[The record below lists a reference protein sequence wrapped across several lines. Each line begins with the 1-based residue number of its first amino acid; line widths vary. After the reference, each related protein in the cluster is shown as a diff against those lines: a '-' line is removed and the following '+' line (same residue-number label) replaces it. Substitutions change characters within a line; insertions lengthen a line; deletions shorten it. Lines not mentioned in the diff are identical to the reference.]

1 MCSMCHCNL
10 CSCSSMG
17 WLKVVCGLVTTVL
30 GLLLIWPRGL
40 FTFNILLFNGI
51 LIWFKD
57 DFLGFKGRH

>member
-1 MCSMCHCNL
+1 
-10 CSCSSMG
+10 MG

-30 GLLLIWPRGL
+30 GLLLIWPRGW